1 MKPSDDIGGAMPMMG
16 ILRDPFSREHA
27 QRVGNLAAAIAAEM
41 KLGSCTQEGLRI
53 MGRVHDLGTIA
64 IPAEILNKPKGLTQ
78 AEYALVR
85 THSEAGYDIVGAAA
99 FQWPVAT
106 AVLQHHERMDGSGY
120 PKGIKGREI
129 IIEARILAV
138 ADVVEA
144 MASHRPHR
152 PPLGIKAAL
161 DEIDKNAGV
170 LYDSVVGQACLRLF
184 KKGYKLH

>member
-1 MKPSDDIGGAMPMMG
+1 
-16 ILRDPFSREHA
+16 
-27 QRVGNLAAAIAAEM
+27 
-41 KLGSCTQEGLRI
+41 

-85 THSEAGYDIVGAAA
+85 THSEVGHEIVGAAA

-129 IIEARILAV
+129 IIEAKILAV

-144 MASHRPHR
+144 MVSHRPYR